1 MIGQESKR
9 SYFEVEISLN
19 EYVRSQKEFYTRT
32 IVKVENQMDLFF
44 DKVRASEEVVIKNMN
59 DRCELS
65 FMFKT
70 NNRKRLGSVRN
81 ALEKILNKEV
91 KGVESVVCF
100 NFRKAEFEK
109 RLLYYKKNEILNV
122 KENNKIA
129 YKGSDLDIFKNKN
142 NFFSW
147 QIELENM
154 LFEKGTNIIKKAKDR
169 EIILYRCG
177 KGNSGKSSFL
187 KYLYFRNIKDIG
199 FIEEGSVSQIT
210 SGVVNG
216 GSKKC
221 FLIDLPRIRS

>member
-32 IVKVENQMDLFF
+32 MVKVENQMDLFF

-109 RLLYYKKNEILNV
+109 RLLYYKK
-122 KENNKIA
+122 
-129 YKGSDLDIFKNKN
+129 
-142 NFFSW
+142 
-147 QIELENM
+147 M
-154 LFEKGTNIIKKAKDR
+154 
-169 EIILYRCG
+169 
-177 KGNSGKSSFL
+177 
-187 KYLYFRNIKDIG
+187 KY
-199 FIEEGSVSQIT
+199 
-210 SGVVNG
+210 
-216 GSKKC
+216 
-221 FLIDLPRIRS
+221 